1 MESPFIIII
10 ENNDLLQKL
19 EEYII
24 KAYLN
29 KKSKELEDSRNFHE
43 NNYQNRIDVNKYNRY
58 LISIAFNQYLYEYAW
73 DWDRESRKK
82 MKEKISVYEY
92 ITDHISKEEVIYY
105 ILVASGIL
113 INKNTTIENYNNST
127 LYLLLYLVFSCIIF
141 NNQKLKNMNEPRT
154 NPPHMI

>member
-105 ILVASGIL
+105 IKKKKKKKKL
-113 INKNTTIENYNNST
+113 I
-127 LYLLLYLVFSCIIF
+127 
-141 NNQKLKNMNEPRT
+141 
-154 NPPHMI
+154 